1 MKTVSKRR
9 ERLVPHVINGKT
21 HQVKEPYEVEVPVPP
36 KDWDSIVLNAVM
48 AATCLVVMGAVAW
61 STVSIG
67 DLLSEAAP
75 LWVSYLVA
83 GVFDLA
89 WITCMAT
96 EWLSRYDTNKAKLP
110 KVAGW
115 VALAVS
121 MGAIFTHGNMAG
133 SFWVGVFGAVVSAL
147 AKGMWLV
154 VMRHTAKDLDGKAR
168 QWVEA
173 ETAEVNAQ
181 LAMAAVT
188 RQLNRTRA
196 RAADELAAI
205 GQPSTLVVERAAEHE
220 QAEHPEQPARPVL
233 AKTEQP
239 TSTPRLAGDEQRAST
254 PSMAELAREQLASG
268 ASRPDVVASILQ
280 AIPTAKP
287 DSVKAEVRRQAKKLE
302 QDGTGQYL

>member
-1 MKTVSKRR
+1 MKTTSKRR
-9 ERLVPHVINGKT
+9 TRLVPHVINGKA
-21 HQVKEPYEVEVPVPP
+21 HQVKERYDVEVPVPP

-48 AATCLVVMGAVAW
+48 AATCLVVVGAVAW

-67 DLLSEAAP
+67 DLLSQAAP
-75 LWVSYLVA
+75 TWVSYLVA

-115 VALAVS
+115 FALAVS
-121 MGAIFTHGNMAG
+121 MGAIFTHGNLAG

-205 GQPSTLVVERAAEHE
+205 GQPSTLVVERAEHE
-220 QAEHPEQPARPVL
+220 QAEHTEQAARPVL
-233 AKTEQP
+233 AKVEQP
-239 TSTPRLAGDEQRAST
+239 TSTPPLTGHEHPSTT